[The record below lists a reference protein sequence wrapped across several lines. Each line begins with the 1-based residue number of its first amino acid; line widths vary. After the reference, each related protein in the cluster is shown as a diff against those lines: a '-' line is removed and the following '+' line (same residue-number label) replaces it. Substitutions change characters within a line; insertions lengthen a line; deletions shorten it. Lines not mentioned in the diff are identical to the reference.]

1 MLFHQV
7 HRFMR
12 KSTLLTKVMNK
23 MRRVKVVDLKQLD
36 DNLTIL
42 SKEAMMKIRGGK
54 KTPRKHHHGCGGI
67 LPQ

>member
-1 MLFHQV
+1 
-7 HRFMR
+7 
-12 KSTLLTKVMNK
+12 